1 MFKKILIANRGEI
14 AVRIIRTCR
23 DMGIAAVALY
33 EADDLGSLHVRLA
46 DEAVE
51 LQTPRGYLDQDA
63 VLAAARQTGAQAI
76 HPGYGFLAERLDFIE
91 ACAAAGVAFIGPPLM
106 MMQAQQD
113 KLAVLKRV
121 RAAGFPTSDYA
132 VQSFDL
138 SEAETVRAAAE
149 QLGYPLVIK
158 SCLGGR
164 GRGAY
169 TARDP
174 QQLDRALRRAQAE
187 AQLVY
192 GSSRF
197 YLEKLV
203 SPAHLIGVQII
214 ADAHGQIIQLGE
226 REGSLIRGNQKMLEE
241 APAPCLQPDQRAR
254 VWQAALDI
262 ARLLE
267 LRSAVTV
274 EFIVDETRQFFFT
287 EVKPRI
293 QIEHPVTEMISAVD
307 IVREQIRVAAGERL
321 SVTQAEV
328 QLRGHA
334 ISCRITAEDPWHH
347 YRPSPGTL
355 RRVRLP
361 SGPGLRI
368 DTYAYSGCT
377 VPAQYDPVVA
387 KVIAWGTDRAEA
399 VYRLR
404 RALGEM
410 ELIGTATSLPIHQ
423 VIVNHPDF
431 LAAAYHTES
440 LRRELPD
447 DVLPKAEARD
457 LAVAAAIAYARRNL
471 AGQPTLPD
479 RLRSG
484 WHRSSRQ
491 LPG

>member
-1 MFKKILIANRGEI
+1 MFNKILIANRGEI

-23 DMGIAAVALY
+23 DMGIRTVALY

-46 DEAVE
+46 DEAVQ
-51 LQTPRGYLDQDA
+51 LHTPRGYLDQDA
-63 VLAAARQTGAQAI
+63 VLAAALQTGAQAI

-91 ACAAAGVAFIGPPLM
+91 ACQQAGVVFIGPPLTV
-106 MMQAQQD
+106 MQAQQD
-113 KLAVLKRV
+113 KLAVLNRA
-121 RAAGFPTSDYA
+121 RAAGFPTPEYSP
-132 VQSFDL
+132 QSFDL
-138 SEAETVRAAAE
+138 SDVEAVRAAAD
-149 QLGYPLVIK
+149 QLGYPVVIK

-169 TARDP
+169 TARST

-197 YLEKLV
+197 YVERVV
-203 SPAHLIGVQII
+203 SPAHLVGVQII
-214 ADAHGQIIQLGE
+214 GDDHGGLIHLGE

-241 APAPCLQPDQRAR
+241 APAPCLNAEQRLQI
-254 VWQAALDI
+254 WQTALDL
-262 ARLLE
+262 ARLLQ
-267 LRSAVTV
+267 LRSAATI
-274 EFIVDETRQFFFT
+274 EFNVDPAGRYVFT

-307 IVREQIRVAAGERL
+307 IVREQLRVAAGEPL
-321 SVTQAEV
+321 SVSQAAV

-347 YRPSPGTL
+347 YLPSPGTL

-368 DTYAYSGCT
+368 DTYAYSGCA

-387 KVIAWGTDRAEA
+387 KVIAWGNDRTEA
-399 VYRLR
+399 VFRMR
-404 RALGEM
+404 RALGEI

-423 VIVNHPDF
+423 VIVQHPDF
-431 LAAAYHTES
+431 LAARYDTES
-440 LRRELPD
+440 LRRDLPD
-447 DVLPKAEARD
+447 DQLPVDEARD
-457 LAVAAAIAYARRNL
+457 LAVAAAIAYAWRNL
-471 AGQPTLPD
+471 AARPVLPD
-479 RLRSG
+479 RLQSG
-484 WHRSSRQ
+484 WHRSSRR
-491 LPG
+491 LTG